1 MNDFKGNGM
10 KNPSDLALLGLYGEL
25 RMAMRED
32 HDLTATASR
41 VDEERQQYVRWASE
55 EAWDSLDRLLSEASE
70 VAEH

>member
-1 MNDFKGNGM
+1 
-10 KNPSDLALLGLYGEL
+10 
-25 RMAMRED
+25 MRED